1 MEGWLRNLETAADII
16 YMHVSSDG
24 GAQPRETSLK
34 WQLLQIYKQHTQDNS
49 PEQPG
54 LDETAANG
62 DGATDQSGLKRDVI
76 ENKRWWWSIIFHF
89 RLESFG
95 NSPPPLP
102 LLLLLFVLS
111 FYSRRLWRKPGGRV
125 ATNPHRWARFALKVL
140 RTHSVEAEGTR
151 AAITTHTEATA
162 TNNPSPG
169 SWMKKFLW
177 AQV

>member
-24 GAQPRETSLK
+24 GARPRETSLK

-95 NSPPPLP
+95 NFPPPLC
-102 LLLLLFVLS
+102 LFFFCSSS
-111 FYSRRLWRKPGGRV
+111 FPFYRGDCGVNQEEGWRQIHIDERVSLWRCWE
-125 ATNPHRWARFALKVL
+125 HSRWKQRE
-140 RTHSVEAEGTR
+140 HGQ
-151 AAITTHTEATA
+151 
-162 TNNPSPG
+162 P
-169 SWMKKFLW
+169 
-177 AQV
+177 